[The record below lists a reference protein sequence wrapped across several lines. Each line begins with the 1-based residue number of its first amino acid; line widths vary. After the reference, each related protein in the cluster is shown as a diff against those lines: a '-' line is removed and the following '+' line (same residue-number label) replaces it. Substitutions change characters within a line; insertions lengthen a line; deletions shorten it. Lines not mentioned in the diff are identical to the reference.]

1 MKQQKTLKKLVLNK
15 EKIDTI
21 AREEEKSVK
30 GGLFGS
36 RFICTQT
43 KADVGCTSHTN
54 CNKPVDQVTTSGEIV
69 FLCID

>member
-1 MKQQKTLKKLVLNK
+1 MLNK